1 MNDTLT
7 YNLTMQKDTLQR
19 SVSVKSED
27 RSGDSLEYKFY
38 YEINKENGER
48 ILRDSSRKLTLI
60 LAPVV
65 VEKWP
70 FLKDRNWILPF

>member
-27 RSGDSLEYKFY
+27 RLGDSLEYKFY

>member
-19 SVSVKSED
+19 SESVKSED
-27 RSGDSLEYKFY
+27 RLGDSLEYKFY